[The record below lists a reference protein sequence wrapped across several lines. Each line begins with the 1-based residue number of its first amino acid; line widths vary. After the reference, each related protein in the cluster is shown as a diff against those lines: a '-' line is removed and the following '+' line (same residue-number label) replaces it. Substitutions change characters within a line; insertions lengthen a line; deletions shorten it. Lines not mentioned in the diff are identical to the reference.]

1 MFQNSKVDC
10 QAKKRRARN
19 LDEKK
24 WWTQGFSSVDTGAKL
39 RIVPFWERGKYR
51 GDRIQ
56 VVIDPGPA
64 FGLGDHPTT
73 IMALEMLEGAME
85 VLIETSGR
93 PSVLDVGSGV
103 GVLSIAAVFLGA
115 DFTVALDIDPIAVN
129 IAERNFR
136 INDVKASSEKTQ
148 GVLSCLGGIECVS
161 GCFDLVMANLVAPL
175 LLRIRKPLAQNS
187 RNLLVLSG
195 IFESMIREVED
206 AYEREGFELLEK
218 RSRGEWGSVLFRRAS
233 E

>member
-1 MFQNSKVDC
+1 MVDC
-10 QAKKRRARN
+10 HTKKRRAGK

-39 RIVPFWERGKYR
+39 RIVPFWERGRYS

-73 IMALEMLEGAME
+73 IMALEILEGAMD
-85 VLIETSGR
+85 VLRETFNK

-103 GVLSIAAVFLGA
+103 GVLSIAASFLGA
-115 DFTVALDIDPIAVN
+115 GFTVALDIDPIAVN
-129 IAERNFR
+129 IAEQNFR
-136 INDVKASSEKTQ
+136 INNVRASSENPE

-161 GCFDLVMANLVAPL
+161 GRFDLVMANLVAPL
-175 LLRIRKPLAQNS
+175 LLRIRKPLVQNS
-187 RNLLVLSG
+187 KNLLILSG
-195 IFESMIREVED
+195 IFESMISEVEN
-206 AYEREGFELLEK
+206 AYGHEGFELLER
-218 RSRGEWGSVLFRRAS
+218 RSRGQWRSVLFRRAS